1 MIWVIAF
8 SVIVPEKKTAYG
20 MSKDKEGVLIDEKIY
35 LLQGAKP
42 KVTGTQ
48 GLPAIG
54 PNSTGGKEQSVTS
67 LSSGVD
73 RLFQENKSRM
83 AKAKHNRRRPKE
95 LISIDNVSLATAQQ
109 VNKIPY
115 RRTNSAPLTAV
126 LPTRKSPSRMSPSRV
141 FPSRVSPSRVSP
153 SQMSLSQMSPSPRT
167 PDSAPAQMLSSFQW
181 PPIPEHQGP
190 HCYNNNSAAADVFDP
205 EQTEAKL
212 NADKKNRNKREV
224 FSKTEN
230 SGPEELQQQ
239 LECDFESKVVDKV
252 FELPPILAS
261 RTQRA
266 VSGSP
271 QKVAGQE
278 KIHIDSS
285 RTEESW
291 AESKQDLKDGIGPR
305 TFSPDSLVAQ
315 LIANSK
321 TLTLNDSIESPA
333 LQQRKKL
340 SRTSQKNFF

>member
-1 MIWVIAF
+1 
-8 SVIVPEKKTAYG
+8 
-20 MSKDKEGVLIDEKIY
+20 MSKDKEWVLIDEKIY

-42 KVTGTQ
+42 KATGTQ

-54 PNSTGGKEQSVTS
+54 PNSTGGKEQNVTS

-83 AKAKHNRRRPKE
+83 AKAKHNQRRPRE

-109 VNKIPY
+109 VNKVPY
-115 RRTNSAPLTAV
+115 RRTNSAPLTTL
-126 LPTRKSPSRMSPSRV
+126 LPTRKFPSRTSPSRV
-141 FPSRVSPSRVSP
+141 TP
-153 SQMSLSQMSPSPRT
+153 SQMSPSPRT
-167 PDSAPAQMLSSFQW
+167 PSSAPAQMLPSFQW

-190 HCYNNNSAAADVFDP
+190 PYYNNNSADVLDP
-205 EQTEAKL
+205 RKTEAKL
-212 NADKKNRNKREV
+212 NADKKDRNKREG

-230 SGPEELQQQ
+230 SDPEELQEQ
-239 LECDFESKVVDKV
+239 LECDFETKVVDKV

-261 RTQRA
+261 QTQRA
-266 VSGSP
+266 VSDTP

-285 RTEESW
+285 GTEESW
-291 AESKQDLKDGIGPR
+291 TESKQDIGPR

-321 TLTLNDSIESPA
+321 ALTLNDSIESPA

-340 SRTSQKNFF
+340 ARTSQKNLF

>member
-1 MIWVIAF
+1 
-8 SVIVPEKKTAYG
+8 
-20 MSKDKEGVLIDEKIY
+20 MSKDKEGRVLIDEKIY

-42 KVTGTQ
+42 KATGTQ

-83 AKAKHNRRRPKE
+83 AKAKHNQRRPKE

-141 FPSRVSPSRVSP
+141 SPSRVSP
-153 SQMSLSQMSPSPRT
+153 SQMSPSPRT
-167 PDSAPAQMLSSFQW
+167 PYSAPAQMLSSFQW

-190 HCYNNNSAAADVFDP
+190 HYYNDNSAAADVFDP

-212 NADKKNRNKREV
+212 KNRNKREV

-340 SRTSQKNFF
+340 PRTSQKNFF

>member
-1 MIWVIAF
+1 
-8 SVIVPEKKTAYG
+8 
-20 MSKDKEGVLIDEKIY
+20 MSNDKEWDLIDEKIY

-42 KVTGTQ
+42 KATGTQ

-54 PNSTGGKEQSVTS
+54 PSSTGRKEQNVTS

-83 AKAKHNRRRPKE
+83 AKAKHNRRRPRE

-109 VNKIPY
+109 VNKVPY
-115 RRTNSAPLTAV
+115 RRTNSAPLTAL
-126 LPTRKSPSRMSPSRV
+126 LPTRKSPSQMSPSR
-141 FPSRVSPSRVSP
+141 
-153 SQMSLSQMSPSPRT
+153 MSPSPRT
-167 PDSAPAQMLSSFQW
+167 PYSAPAQMLESSFQW

-190 HCYNNNSAAADVFDP
+190 PYYNNNSADVLDP
-205 EQTEAKL
+205 GQTEAKL
-212 NADKKNRNKREV
+212 NAVEKNRNKREG
-224 FSKTEN
+224 FSKTKN
-230 SGPEELQQQ
+230 SGPEELQEQ
-239 LECDFESKVVDKV
+239 LECDFETKVVDKV

-261 RTQRA
+261 QTQQA
-266 VSGSP
+266 VSGTP

-278 KIHIDSS
+278 KIPIDSS

-291 AESKQDLKDGIGPR
+291 TESKQDLKHGIGPR

-321 TLTLNDSIESPA
+321 ALTLNDSIESPA

-340 SRTSQKNFF
+340 ARTSQKNFS

>member
-1 MIWVIAF
+1 
-8 SVIVPEKKTAYG
+8 
-20 MSKDKEGVLIDEKIY
+20 MSKDKEWVLIDEKIY
-35 LLQGAKP
+35 PLQGAKP
-42 KVTGTQ
+42 KATGTQ

-54 PNSTGGKEQSVTS
+54 PNSTGGEEQNVTS
-67 LSSGVD
+67 LFSGVD
-73 RLFQENKSRM
+73 RLFQENKSGM

-95 LISIDNVSLATAQQ
+95 LISIDNASLATAQQ
-109 VNKIPY
+109 VNKVPY
-115 RRTNSAPLTAV
+115 RRTNSAPLTAL
-126 LPTRKSPSRMSPSRV
+126 LPTRKSPSRM
-141 FPSRVSPSRVSP
+141 FPSRVTP
-153 SQMSLSQMSPSPRT
+153 SQMSPSPRT
-167 PDSAPAQMLSSFQW
+167 PYSAPAQMLSSFQW

-190 HCYNNNSAAADVFDP
+190 LYNNNNSADLLDP
-205 EQTEAKL
+205 GQTEAKL
-212 NADKKNRNKREV
+212 NADKKNRNKREG

-230 SGPEELQQQ
+230 SDLEELQEQ
-239 LECDFESKVVDKV
+239 LERDFDTQVVDKV

-261 RTQRA
+261 QTQRA
-266 VSGSP
+266 VSGTP

-278 KIHIDSS
+278 KIHTDSS

-291 AESKQDLKDGIGPR
+291 TESKQDLKNGTSPR

-340 SRTSQKNFF
+340 ARTSQKNFF